1 LAEDSCLPHL
11 SPDGEHVKEKGRMK
25 KDARKIGSKCDEIIK
40 SGKNKGIST
49 RGVNIG
55 VPREQ
60 KKI

>member
-1 LAEDSCLPHL
+1 M
-11 SPDGEHVKEKGRMK
+11 KEKGRMK

-60 KKI
+60 KKISLMEGERG